1 VFDFGALPPEINS
14 GRMYAGPGAESIM
27 VAATA
32 WDALAAELS
41 TAASGYN
48 SVITELT
55 SAPWVGPS
63 STAMVSAVVPYV
75 SWLSTAA
82 GLAEE
87 SASQARAAAGAFEAA
102 FAMTVPPPVI
112 VANRVLL
119 ATLVATNFFGQNTP
133 AIMATEAQYM
143 EMWAQD
149 AAAMYGYA
157 ASSAAATVLTPYQSP
172 PNTSTPDAPAQQG
185 AAVAQAAAQPAGNS
199 AQTAA
204 QAVQAASIPQTLQQL
219 ALQQLSG
226 YQFTNWPFSM
236 LQNQLQDLLKYGLP
250 TPTNDWFNVPGLIK
264 PAVVGYPSTF
274 PSSGISPLYNE
285 GRQFLQAY
293 FGVGLG
299 NFGWSMGQQLT
310 FGPGGATAGAGGAW
324 FPTPQFGG
332 LHLGAVGGGLGGVH
346 PAGAVSA
353 GTGAAGKVGMLSVPA
368 NWSTPTSEAAVT
380 LAASEQTPV
389 QAGANAVPGNAIL
402 RGMPMAGVGRRT
414 AGYGY
419 TTKYGFRYSVLT
431 RPPSAG

>member
-1 VFDFGALPPEINS
+1 MFDFGALPPEINS

-32 WDALAAELS
+32 WDELAAELG
-41 TAASGYN
+41 AATSGYN

-63 STAMVSAVVPYV
+63 STAMVSAVAPYV
-75 SWLSTAA
+75 SWLGAAA
-82 GLAEE
+82 GLAED

-172 PNTSTPDAPAQQG
+172 PNTSTPDAVAQQG
-185 AAVAQAAAQPAGNS
+185 AAAAQAAAQPAGTS
-199 AQTAA
+199 AQTVT
-204 QAVQAASIPQTLQQL
+204 QLLSQIASIPQTLQQL
-219 ALQQLSG
+219 ALQQLSS
-226 YQFTNWPFSM
+226 YTFTNWPFSM
-236 LQNQLQDLLKYGLP
+236 LQSQFQDFLKYGLP
-250 TPTNDWFNVPGLIK
+250 TPTNDWFGIRANGLAF
-264 PAVVGYPSTF
+264 PAT
-274 PSSGISPLYNE
+274 GISPLYNE

-299 NFGWSMGQQLT
+299 NFGWGDWTADVIRPRWNNGRCEWCLV
-310 FGPGGATAGAGGAW
+310 PDATVRRAA
-324 FPTPQFGG
+324 P
-332 LHLGAVGGGLGGVH
+332 GAVGAAWVARTPPARCRRARAR
-346 PAGAVSA
+346 PAGSGCCRFRRIGPTRRRRQPSSA
-353 GTGAAGKVGMLSVPA
+353 PCPKRPSRA
-368 NWSTPTSEAAVT
+368 
-380 LAASEQTPV
+380 TPV
-389 QAGANAVPGNAIL
+389 RQPYPGTPCCGAYRPG
-402 RGMPMAGVGRRT
+402 P
-414 AGYGY
+414 
-419 TTKYGFRYSVLT
+419 
-431 RPPSAG
+431 

>member
-55 SAPWVGPS
+55 SAPWIGPS

-75 SWLSTAA
+75 SWLGTAA

-119 ATLVATNFFGQNTP
+119 TTLVATNFFGQNTP

-157 ASSAAATVLTPYQSP
+157 ASSAAATVLTPYQAP
-172 PNTSTPDAPAQQG
+172 PNTSTPDAPAEQG
-185 AAVAQAAAQPAGNS
+185 AAVAQATAQPAGNS

-204 QAVQAASIPQTLQQL
+204 QAIQAASIPQTLQQL
-219 ALQQLSG
+219 ALQQLSSF
-226 YQFTNWPFSM
+226 QFTNWPFSM
-236 LQNQLQDLLKYGLP
+236 FQNQLQDLIKYGLP
-250 TPTNDWFNVPGLIK
+250 TVANDWFGIRNNGLAF
-264 PAVVGYPSTF
+264 PAT
-274 PSSGISPLYNE
+274 GISPLYNE

-299 NFGWSMGQQLT
+299 NFGWSIGQQLT

-332 LHLGAVGGGLGGVH
+332 LHLGAVGGLGGVH

-353 GTGAAGKVGMLSVPA
+353 STGAAGKVGMMSVPA

-380 LAASEQTPV
+380 LAASEETPV
-389 QAGANAVPGNAIL
+389 QAGANAVPGNGIL
-402 RGMPMAGVGRRT
+402 RGIPMTGAGRRT

-419 TTKYGFRYSVLT
+419 TNKYGFRYSVLT

>member
-1 VFDFGALPPEINS
+1 MLDFGALPPEINS

-32 WDALAAELS
+32 WDELAAELG

-75 SWLSTAA
+75 GWLGTTA

-87 SASQARAAAGAFEAA
+87 SASQARAAAAAFEAA
-102 FAMTVPPPVI
+102 FGMTVPPPVI
-112 VANRVLL
+112 AANRVLL
-119 ATLVATNFFGQNTP
+119 MTLVATNFFGQNTP

-157 ASSAAATVLTPYQSP
+157 ASSLAAATLTPYQPPANTTSP
-172 PNTSTPDAPAQQG
+172 QRVANQG
-185 AAVAQAAAQPAGNS
+185 LAVAQAVAQPAGNAGQTVAAATS
-199 AQTAA
+199 AQ
-204 QAVQAASIPQTLQQL
+204 STLPWP
-219 ALQQLSG
+219 LS
-226 YQFTNWPFSM
+226 
-236 LQNQLQDLLKYGLP
+236 LIQNTIQDFLTYGLP
-250 TPTNDWFNVPGLIK
+250 SPSNNWIGLTPTTFNE
-264 PAVVGYPSTF
+264 A
-274 PSSGISPLYNE
+274 
-285 GRQFLQAY
+285 RQFLQAY

-299 NFGWSMGQQLT
+299 NFGWGIGQQT
-310 FGPGGATAGAGGAW
+310 FFGLGTTAGGAGAW
-324 FPTPQFGG
+324 FPTPQYAG
-332 LHLGAVGGGLGGVH
+332 LHLGALGGVGGIGGAH
-346 PAGAVSA
+346 TAGAVSA
-353 GTGAAGKVGMLSVPA
+353 SAGQAGKVGMLSVPSSWA
-368 NWSTPTSEAAVT
+368 EPTASEAT
-380 LAASEQTPV
+380 LARAVVQETPA
-389 QAGANAVPGNAIL
+389 QAGAAGGPNALL
-402 RGMPMAGVGRRT
+402 RGIPPGAVGRRS

-419 TTKYGFRYSVLT
+419 TNKYGFRYSVLT

>member
-32 WDALAAELS
+32 WDELAAELS

-48 SVITELT
+48 SVITELI

-63 STAMVSAVVPYV
+63 STAMVNAVVPYV

-82 GLAEE
+82 GLAED

-112 VANRVLL
+112 AANRALL

-133 AIMATEAQYM
+133 AIMATEAQYI

-172 PNTSTPDAPAQQG
+172 PKTSTPTAAAQQG
-185 AAVAQAAAQPAGNS
+185 AAVAQATSQPAANS
-199 AQTAA
+199 AQTVLDEIAA
-204 QAVQAASIPQTLQQL
+204 IPQALQQL
-219 ALQQLSG
+219 ALQQVSSTT
-226 YQFTNWPFSM
+226 FTNWPFSM
-236 LQNQLQDLLKYGLP
+236 IQSQLQSFLKYGLP
-250 TPTNDWFNVPGLIK
+250 TPTNNWFGLASGQYD
-264 PAVVGYPSTF
+264 AVRRT
-274 PSSGISPLYNE
+274 
-285 GRQFLQAY
+285 LQAY
-293 FGVGLG
+293 FGVGLA
-299 NFGWSMGQQLT
+299 NFGWSIGQQLT

-324 FPTPQFGG
+324 FPTPQFAG
-332 LHLGAVGGGLGGVH
+332 LHLGGIGSVGAH

-353 GTGAAGKVGMLSVPA
+353 STGAAGRIGMLSVPA
-368 NWSTPTSEAAVT
+368 NWVNPTAEASLVSAVSE
-380 LAASEQTPV
+380 ETPV
-389 QAGANAVPGNAIL
+389 HAGGSAVPGNGLL
-402 RGMPMAGVGRRT
+402 RGIPTGAVGRRS

>member
-1 VFDFGALPPEINS
+1 MFDFGALPPEINS

-75 SWLSTAA
+75 SWLSSAA

-112 VANRVLL
+112 AANRVLL
-119 ATLVATNFFGQNTP
+119 MTLVATNFFGQNTP

-157 ASSAAATVLTPYQSP
+157 ASSAAATQLTPYQSP
-172 PNTSTPDAPAQQG
+172 QNTTTPEGVANQG
-185 AAVAQAAAQPAGNS
+185 LAVAQATAQPAGNTG
-199 AQTAA
+199 QTAA
-204 QAVQAASIPQTLQQL
+204 ATTSNLTQAAGIPDILQ
-219 ALQQLSG
+219 ALSN
-226 YQFTNWPFSM
+226 YTATNWPFTM
-236 LQNQLQDLLKYGLP
+236 IQNQIQAFLTYGLP
-250 TPTNDWFNVPGLIK
+250 TPTNNWF
-264 PAVVGYPSTF
+264 
-274 PSSGISPLYNE
+274 GITTGMYDTI
-285 GRQFLQAY
+285 RRFAQAY
-293 FGVGLG
+293 FGVGLA
-299 NFGWSMGQQLT
+299 NFGWSIGQQLT
-310 FGPGGATAGAGGAW
+310 FGQGTTVGAADGP
-324 FPTPQFGG
+324 FPTPQFAG
-332 LHLGAVGGGLGGVH
+332 LHLGAVSGVSAVSGGNPGGGALL
-346 PAGAVSA
+346 ASA
-353 GTGAAGKVGMLSVPA
+353 GSAGKVGALSVP
-368 NWSTPTSEAAVT
+368 TSWTNSATEATLVSAV
-380 LAASEQTPV
+380 SEEAPA
-389 QAGANAVPGNAIL
+389 AGAGGPGSNTLL
-402 RGMPMAGVGRRT
+402 RGMPMAGTARRS

-419 TTKYGFRYSVLT
+419 TNKYGFKHSVLT

>member
-14 GRMYAGPGAESIM
+14 GRMYAGPGSESMM

-32 WDALAAELS
+32 WDELAAELG
-41 TAASGYN
+41 TAASSYN

-55 SAPWVGPS
+55 SSPWVGPS
-63 STAMVSAVVPYV
+63 ATAMMSAVVPYV

-82 GLAEE
+82 AQAEE

-157 ASSAAATVLTPYQSP
+157 ASSATASVLTPYQSP
-172 PNTSTPDAPAQQG
+172 PNTSTPDP
-185 AAVAQAAAQPAGNS
+185 VANQAAAVTQAAATPAGNS
-199 AQTAA
+199 A
-204 QAVQAASIPQTLQQL
+204 QAVQAASILQTLQQA
-219 ALQQLSG
+219 ALQFVSG
-226 YQFTNWPFSM
+226 PTFSNWPFTM
-236 LQNQLQDLLKYGLP
+236 LQSQLQDFLKFGLP
-250 TPTNDWFNVPGLIK
+250 TPLNDWFNVPGLTLGAK
-264 PAVVGYPSTF
+264 FPAT
-274 PSSGISPLYNE
+274 GISPLYNE
-285 GRQFLQAY
+285 ARQFLQAY
-293 FGVGLG
+293 FGVGIG
-299 NFGWSMGQQLT
+299 NFGMSMGQQLLQ
-310 FGPGGATAGAGGAW
+310 GPGGTTAGAAGAW
-324 FPTPQFGG
+324 FPTPQFAG
-332 LHLGAVGGGLGGVH
+332 LHLGGVFGANAVSGGNGGAVL
-346 PAGAVSA
+346 AGA
-353 GTGAAGKVGMLSVPA
+353 GQAGKVGMLSVPA
-368 NWSTPTSEAAVT
+368 NWTTPTVQAQAT
-380 LAASEQTPV
+380 LAAMEETPAN
-389 QAGANAVPGNAIL
+389 AGAAPATNALL

-419 TTKYGFRYSVLT
+419 TNKYGFRYSVLT

>member
-1 VFDFGALPPEINS
+1 
-14 GRMYAGPGAESIM
+14 
-27 VAATA
+27 
-32 WDALAAELS
+32 
-41 TAASGYN
+41 
-48 SVITELT
+48 
-55 SAPWVGPS
+55 
-63 STAMVSAVVPYV
+63 
-75 SWLSTAA
+75 
-82 GLAEE
+82 
-87 SASQARAAAGAFEAA
+87 
-102 FAMTVPPPVI
+102 VI

-157 ASSAAATVLTPYQSP
+157 ASSAAAAVLTPYQAP
-172 PNTSTPDAPAQQG
+172 PNTSTPDAPAEQA
-185 AAVAQAAAQPAGNS
+185 AAVAQATSQPAGNS

-219 ALQQLSG
+219 ALQQLNGS
-226 YQFTNWPFSM
+226 QFTTWPFSM
-236 LQNQLQDLLKYGLP
+236 LQSQLKDLLTYGP
-250 TPTNDWFNVPGLIK
+250 PSPSNNWFGITP
-264 PAVVGYPSTF
+264 
-274 PSSGISPLYNE
+274 PLYNA
-285 GRQFLQAY
+285 GRQTLQAY
-293 FGVGLG
+293 FGVGIG

-332 LHLGAVGGGLGGVH
+332 LHLGAVGGLGGVH

-353 GTGAAGKVGMLSVPA
+353 STGAAGRVGMLSVPA
-368 NWSTPTSEAAVT
+368 NWTTPTSEAAVT
-380 LAASEQTPV
+380 LTAAEETPV

-402 RGMPMAGVGRRT
+402 RGMPMGGVGRRT

-419 TTKYGFRYSVLT
+419 TNKYGFRYSVLT

>member
-1 VFDFGALPPEINS
+1 MFDFGALPPEINS

-32 WDALAAELS
+32 WDELAAELS
-41 TAASGYN
+41 TAAAGYN

-55 SAPWVGPS
+55 SAPWIGPS
-63 STAMVSAVVPYV
+63 SAAMVSAVVPYV
-75 SWLSTAA
+75 SWMSTAA
-82 GLAEE
+82 GLAED

-157 ASSAAATVLTPYQSP
+157 ASSAAASVLTPYQAP
-172 PNTSTPDAPAQQG
+172 PNTSTPAAAANQG
-185 AAVAQAAAQPAGNS
+185 AAVAQASAQPA
-199 AQTAA
+199 AQTVLDQITA
-204 QAVQAASIPQTLQQL
+204 IPQVLNQL
-219 ALQQLSG
+219 ALQQLSS
-226 YQFTNWPFSM
+226 YTFTNWPFSM
-236 LQNQLQDLLKYGLP
+236 IQSQLQSLLKYGLP
-250 TPTNDWFNVPGLIK
+250 TPTNNWFGLAPGQ
-264 PAVVGYPSTF
+264 
-274 PSSGISPLYNE
+274 YNAA
-285 GRQFLQAY
+285 RQALQAY

-299 NFGWSMGQQLT
+299 QFGASIGQQLT
-310 FGPGGATAGAGGAW
+310 FGPGGSTAGAGGAW
-324 FPTPQFGG
+324 FPTPQFAG
-332 LHLGAVGGGLGGVH
+332 LHLGSVGGLGGAH
-346 PAGAVSA
+346 TAGSVGAS
-353 GTGAAGKVGMLSVPA
+353 TGAAGKVGMLSVPS
-368 NWSTPTSEAAVT
+368 NWTNTTAQASLVSAVSE
-380 LAASEQTPV
+380 ETPV
-389 QAGANAVPGNAIL
+389 QAGANGAVPGNGLL
-402 RGMPMAGVGRRT
+402 RGIPTGSMGRRS

>member
-1 VFDFGALPPEINS
+1 MFDFGALPPEINS

-63 STAMVSAVVPYV
+63 SAAMVSAVVPYV
-75 SWLSTAA
+75 SWLGSAA

-157 ASSAAATVLTPYQSP
+157 ASSAAATVLTPYQAP
-172 PNTSTPDAPAQQG
+172 PNTSTPDAPAEQG
-185 AAVAQAAAQPAGNS
+185 AAVAQATVQPAGNS

-219 ALQQLSG
+219 ALQQLSA
-226 YQFTNWPFSM
+226 YQFTQWPLSM
-236 LQNQLQDLLKYGLP
+236 LQSQLKDLLTYGLP
-250 TPTNDWFNVPGLIK
+250 SPSNNWFGITPPLFN
-264 PAVVGYPSTF
+264 AA
-274 PSSGISPLYNE
+274 
-285 GRQFLQAY
+285 RQTLQAY
-293 FGVGLG
+293 FGVGIG

-332 LHLGAVGGGLGGVH
+332 LHLGAIGASSVSGQGGG
-346 PAGAVSA
+346 AVLASA
-353 GTGAAGKVGMLSVPA
+353 GQAGKVGMLSVPA
-368 NWSTPTSEAAVT
+368 NWANPTAEATLVSAVSDE
-380 LAASEQTPV
+380 APAN
-389 QAGANAVPGNAIL
+389 AGAVPGNAIL
-402 RGMPMAGVGRRT
+402 RGIPMTGTGRRT

-419 TTKYGFRYSVLT
+419 TNKYGFRYSVLT

>member
-1 VFDFGALPPEINS
+1 MFDFGALPPEINS

-157 ASSAAATVLTPYQSP
+157 ASSAAATVLTPYQAP
-172 PNTSTPDAPAQQG
+172 PNTSTPEAPTEQG
-185 AAVAQAAAQPAGNS
+185 AAVAQATAQPAGNS

-219 ALQQLSG
+219 ALQQLNG
-226 YQFTNWPFSM
+226 YNFTQWPFSM
-236 LQNQLQDLLKYGLP
+236 LQNQLKDLFTYGLP
-250 TPTNDWFNVPGLIK
+250 TPSNNWF
-264 PAVVGYPSTF
+264 
-274 PSSGISPLYNE
+274 GITPPLFNSA
-285 GRQFLQAY
+285 RQTLQAY
-293 FGVGLG
+293 FGVGIG
-299 NFGWSMGQQLT
+299 NFGWSYGQQLT
-310 FGPGGATAGAGGAW
+310 FGSGTTVGAAGGW

-332 LHLGAVGGGLGGVH
+332 LHLGAIGASSVSGQGS
-346 PAGAVSA
+346 GAVLANA
-353 GTGAAGKVGMLSVPA
+353 GQAGKVGALSVPA
-368 NWSTPTSEAAVT
+368 NWTNPTAEATLVSAVSEETPAN
-380 LAASEQTPV
+380 
-389 QAGANAVPGNAIL
+389 AGANAVPGNAIL
-402 RGMPMAGVGRRT
+402 RGMPMGGVGRRT

-419 TTKYGFRYSVLT
+419 TNKYGFRYSVLT